1 MLSLQDPIHA
11 LHGVGPK
18 LQAKLNH
25 YGIAQIA
32 DLLFHLP
39 RHYQDRSRL
48 TAIAKLQAYQAA
60 LFEGNI
66 VSCKLQ
72 FGKRRSLIILLE
84 DDSAAIILR
93 LFHFSKAQQAQLQPG
108 YTLRCFGEARPGPA
122 GAEAGT

>member
-66 VSCKLQ
+66 DYKMSAIIPISTINNNKDSDW
-72 FGKRRSLIILLE
+72 FGKIDQIHQKYGNVPNGTWKSGNVPNELWE
-84 DDSAAIILR
+84 
-93 LFHFSKAQQAQLQPG
+93 FGPQLG
-108 YTLRCFGEARPGPA
+108 I
-122 GAEAGT
+122 